1 MMKMH
6 TVHTQ
11 HAHTHGPRCGHTAIA
26 HEGHVD
32 YLHDG
37 CLHSAHLGHTDE
49 HAIAI
54 SKINTDACTPAHA
67 CAGHDAAHVHGPS
80 CGHEAVP
87 HGDHLDYLVGN
98 HLHHACEGHCDDHG
112 PITLA

>member
-11 HAHTHGPRCGHTAIA
+11 HVHTHGPRCGHVAIA

-37 CLHSAHLGHTDE
+37 CLHAAHDGHTDE

-54 SKINTDACTPAHA
+54 SLINPDVCTPAHA
-67 CAGHDAAHVHGPS
+67 CTGHDAAHVHGPS
-80 CGHEAVP
+80 CGHAAVP
-87 HGDHLDYLVGN
+87 HGDHLDYLVGS
-98 HLHHACEGHCDDHG
+98 HLHHACDGHCDDHG
-112 PITLA
+112 PVTSA